1 MPSPERGI
9 LLLNRAVGIFCLS
22 AIQAGCEPSTFTEAR
37 DQLGRGGQRVVEFL
51 VPVIDTAFTIDNLL
65 DSTVIDTTPAGL
77 LAVRIDPESL
87 TVDVGEKLDFQ
98 NIVFDDF
105 VLNMSAGQLGVPAG
119 TQIPVSGAY
128 SALAS
133 DTILDA
139 IDTVLVNSGTLSVT
153 TLNKLPVSLSYTLTL
168 NGFVAPGGGP
178 LSGTSVVPA
187 APGDGSFTSDV
198 LNFNLAGV
206 AIVPAAVQAS
216 LSGTVTVGGT
226 PIPGGLGD
234 SALVQTGI
242 IPMLKVE
249 ALSGPL
255 DPVQTP
261 ELIVSVEESSEVP
274 RGNVAGFSDL
284 EDAIKGSTI
293 NDATILLIVD
303 NSSNAPAVLSGFNL
317 GVVKLDLFG
326 NVPRDGLGN
335 PVLEVDSL
343 GNPILVPVVDVGQ
356 TTLTLARGSSSAV
369 TLAAPALV
377 DRLVKL
383 VLNDERASV
392 VATGS
397 IRIGDGAQ
405 SRIARTDTVNVR
417 FDLTVGL
424 DITIPDTGVVFTRNT
439 IEDGAD
445 FGQNFADQLTD
456 RLISTISTTDAVNQ
470 TPFGAQIDIAF
481 VSGDVGNAD
490 VFAEPGAVILA
501 PIFLDPPTVDAQG
514 IVVQPS
520 TSTLVITL
528 TPNDVRQLLNLQFTA
543 GVRVRLTPA
552 PGGSGRGA
560 IRASDEVGIKS
571 RVTIQLQSGSSP

>member
-1 MPSPERGI
+1 M
-9 LLLNRAVGIFCLS
+9 FCLS
-22 AIQAGCEPSTFTEAR
+22 AIVASCEPSTFTEAR
-37 DQLGRGGQRVVEFL
+37 DQLGRGGQRIVEFL

-65 DSTVIDTTPAGL
+65 DSTLVDTTASGL

-105 VLNMSAGQLGVPAG
+105 VLNLSAVQLGVPAG

-133 DTILDA
+133 DTVLDA
-139 IDTVLVNSGTLSVT
+139 IDTVLVNSGTLSIT
-153 TLNKLPVSLSYTLTL
+153 TLNKLPVSLSYTITL
-168 NGFVAPGGGP
+168 NGFVAPGGGS
-178 LSGTSVVPA
+178 LSGASVVPA

-206 AIVPAAVQAS
+206 AIVPAVVQA
-216 LSGTVTVGGT
+216 LVSGTITVGGT

-234 SALVQTGI
+234 SALVQTGT
-242 IPMLKVE
+242 IPTLKVE

-255 DPVQTP
+255 DPTQTP

-284 EDAIKGSTI
+284 EDAIKGSTL
-293 NDATILLIVD
+293 NDASILLIVD

-326 NVPRDGLGN
+326 NVPRDGSGN
-335 PVLEVDSL
+335 PVFEVDSL

-356 TTLTLARGSSSAV
+356 TTLTLARASSNSV
-369 TLAAPALV
+369 TLAAAALV
-377 DRLVKL
+377 DRLIKL
-383 VLNDERASV
+383 VLNDDRASV

-439 IEDGAD
+439 IEDGAAFNQTD
-445 FGQNFADQLTD
+445 ADQLTD
-456 RLISTISTTDAVNQ
+456 RMISAISTTDAVNR
-470 TPFGAQIDIAF
+470 TPFGAQIEIAF
-481 VSGDVGNAD
+481 VSGDVGDAD
-490 VFAEPGAVILA
+490 VFVAPGAIILA
-501 PIFLDPPTVDAQG
+501 PVVLDPPTVDAQG

-520 TSTLVITL
+520 MSTLVIIL
-528 TPNDVRQLLNLQFTA
+528 TADDVRQLLDQQFTA
-543 GVRVRLTPA
+543 GVRVRLMRA

-560 IRASDEVGIKS
+560 IRASDEVGVKARVAIK
-571 RVTIQLQSGSSP
+571 LQSGSTP